1 MVRLRVPVG
10 GTDLSLRS
18 LCPNMSLTVSVVGV
32 GKIGRKH
39 ARILA
44 SMPDVTLGPLVDVDE
59 ARATDVAAALDAR
72 TGTLDDA
79 MEAADCL
86 FVCTPD
92 DEHVEIAS
100 VAIERGLHTFVEK
113 PLATTAAAEELRA
126 AADESDAV
134 HATGHVLRFDPR
146 YRAVRDSVAAGDLG
160 DVVSVTA
167 ERLVKRTRIHRTG
180 AVSRAPMRLG
190 VHDFDLLEWL
200 TGARIESIEAEA
212 AEGAL
217 DGEGYDIEETV
228 SVLATLDCGATA
240 TLTMGFCLPD
250 GHPGSI
256 VRTVIAGTE
265 GTMSVDASGAD
276 TQRFT
281 DESGTAIDSH
291 LWPEV
296 AGTPDGALAA
306 QDRAFVDAVRS
317 GGESPVPF
325 ESGSRA
331 VRLAEA
337 AETAVDEGVGVDVSP
352 R

>member
-1 MVRLRVPVG
+1 MP
-10 GTDLSLRS
+10 
-18 LCPNMSLTVSVVGV
+18 LTVSVVGV

-44 SMPDVTLGPLVDVDE
+44 SMPDVTLGPLVDADE
-59 ARATDVAAALDAR
+59 ERANDVAAALNA
-72 TGTLDDA
+72 TPGTLDDA
-79 MEAADCL
+79 VEAADCL

-92 DEHVEIAS
+92 DEHVESAS

-113 PLATTAAAEELRA
+113 PLASSAAAARELQTAAA
-126 AADESDAV
+126 ESDAV
-134 HATGHVLRFDPR
+134 HAVGHVLRFDPR

-160 DVVSVTA
+160 TVVSVTT
-167 ERLVKRTRIHRTG
+167 ERLVKRARIRRTG

-200 TGARIESIEAEA
+200 TGASVRSIDAEA
-212 AEGAL
+212 AEGVL
-217 DGEGYDIEETV
+217 SGEGYDVEETV

-256 VRTVIAGTE
+256 VRTVAAGTE
-265 GTMSVDASGAD
+265 GTMTVDASGAE

-281 DESGTAIDSH
+281 DESGAAIDSH

-296 AGTPDGALAA
+296 AGVPDGALAA
-306 QDRAFVDAVRS
+306 QDRAFVDAVR
-317 GGESPVPF
+317 GDGESPVPF
-325 ESGSRA
+325 ASGRRA

-337 AETAVDEGVGVDVSP
+337 AETAVDEGTGVDVTP